1 MNLVSERLASIPEST
16 TMKISAMAKRLN
28 AAGLDVI
35 DLGVGEP
42 DFDTPKNICDA
53 AVSSIQRGDTHY
65 LPTSGI
71 PELRAAIAEKL
82 RRENGIEVSPDLVS
96 VVPGAKMAIFAAM
109 QALLDEG
116 DEGVLIGPSWVSYEP
131 CISFAGG
138 RVRWAEVDE
147 EFEPISLADSITPKT
162 KMILVNSPSNPT
174 GAVFDRSILE
184 EIRDLAVD
192 HDLLVLSD
200 EIYEKIIYGQDH
212 LSIGSFSGMEERT
225 VTVNGFSKCYAM
237 TGWRLGY
244 LAGPQEVMKWVNR
257 ILSHSVSHATT
268 FVQWAGV
275 EALKGPQDSI
285 NAMVAEFRAR
295 RDLLVA
301 GLAEIGI
308 RCPLPGGAFYV
319 FPDVSEF
326 GGGDEFTE
334 RILSEAMVAA
344 TPGSAFGPGGA
355 GHVRISYAASRE
367 RLAEALARIEK
378 MLG

>member
-1 MNLVSERLASIPEST
+1 MVSERLASIPEST

>member
-1 MNLVSERLASIPEST
+1 MVSERLASIPEST

-162 KMILVNSPSNPT
+162 RMILVNSPSNPT

>member
-1 MNLVSERLASIPEST
+1 MVSDRLASIPEST
-16 TMKISAMAKRLN
+16 TMKISAMAKKLN
-28 AAGLDVI
+28 SAGLDVI

-53 AVSSIQRGDTHY
+53 AITSIQRGDTHY

-82 RRENGIEVSPDLVS
+82 YNENGIEVSADLVS
-96 VVPGAKMAIFAAM
+96 VVPGAKMAIFAAI

-116 DEGVLIGPSWVSYEP
+116 DECVLIGPSWVSYEP
-131 CISFAGG
+131 CVNFAGG

-147 EFEPISLADSITPKT
+147 KFEPVALADSISSKT

-184 EIRDLAVD
+184 EISDLAID

-200 EIYEKIIYGQDH
+200 EIYEKIIYGQKH
-212 LSIGSFSGMEERT
+212 LSIGSFSGMEERC

-244 LAGPQEVMKWVNR
+244 LAGPQETMKWVNR

-268 FVQWAGV
+268 FVQWAGI
-275 EALKGPQDSI
+275 EALKGPQESI
-285 NAMVAEFRAR
+285 KAMVAEFQAR
-295 RDLLVA
+295 RDLLVS

-308 RCPLPGGAFYV
+308 RCSLPGGAFYV

-326 GGGDEFTE
+326 GGGDAFAE
-334 RILSEAMVAA
+334 RMLSEAMVAA

-367 RLAEALARIEK
+367 RLHQALERIGK

>member
-1 MNLVSERLASIPEST
+1 LNLVSERLASIPEST

-285 NAMVAEFRAR
+285 NAMVAEFQAR

>member
-16 TMKISAMAKRLN
+16 TMKISAMAKKLN

-162 KMILVNSPSNPT
+162 RMILVNSPSNPT

-200 EIYEKIIYGQDH
+200 EIYEKIIYGTDH
-212 LSIGSFSGMEERT
+212 VSIGSFSGMEERT

-285 NAMVAEFRAR
+285 NAMVAEFQAR

>member
-1 MNLVSERLASIPEST
+1 MVSKRLASIPEST
-16 TMKISAMAKRLN
+16 TMKISAMAKKLN

-53 AVSSIQRGDTHY
+53 AVDSIRRGDTHY

-71 PELRAAIAEKL
+71 PELRKAIAEKL
-82 RRENGIEVSPDLVS
+82 YNDNHLEISSEFVS

-116 DEGVLIGPSWVSYEP
+116 DECVLIGPSWVSYEP
-131 CISFAGG
+131 CVNLAGG

-147 EFEPISLADSITPKT
+147 EFKPVDLAESITSKT

-174 GAVFDRSILE
+174 GAVFGMEILE

-192 HDLLVLSD
+192 DDLRVLSD
-200 EIYEKIIYGQDH
+200 EIYEKIIYGQEQI
-212 LSIGSFSGMEERT
+212 SIGSLSGMGQRT

-268 FVQWAGV
+268 FVQWAGI
-275 EALKGPQDSI
+275 EALKGPQDNI
-285 NAMVAEFRAR
+285 KAMVAEFQER
-295 RDLLVA
+295 RDLLVS

-308 RCPLPGGAFYV
+308 KCSLPGGAFYV

-326 GGGDEFTE
+326 GGGDKFAE
-334 RILSEAMVAA
+334 RMLSEAMVAA

-355 GHVRISYAASRE
+355 DCVRISYAASQE
-367 RLAEALARIEK
+367 RLNQALERIAK
-378 MLG
+378 MLE

>member
-1 MNLVSERLASIPEST
+1 MVSERLASIPEST
-16 TMKISAMAKRLN
+16 TMKISAMAKKLN

-53 AVSSIQRGDTHY
+53 AIRSLARGDTHY

-82 RRENGIEVSPDLVS
+82 SQENGIEVSPDLVS

-131 CISFAGG
+131 CINFAGG
-138 RVRWAEVDE
+138 RVRWAEVDDR
-147 EFEPISLADSITPKT
+147 FEPVSLADSITPKT

-174 GAVFDRSILE
+174 GAVFGRRILE

-192 HDLLVLSD
+192 HDLMVLSD

-275 EALKGPQDSI
+275 EALKGPQESI
-285 NAMVAEFRAR
+285 NGMVAEFRAR

-326 GGGDEFTE
+326 GGGDSFAE
-334 RILSEAMVAA
+334 RMLSEAMLAA
-344 TPGSAFGPGGA
+344 TPGSAFGPGGVD
-355 GHVRISYAASRE
+355 HVRISYAASRE
-367 RLAEALARIEK
+367 RLTEALARIEK

>member
-1 MNLVSERLASIPEST
+1 MVSERLASIPEST

-162 KMILVNSPSNPT
+162 RMILVNSPSNPT

-200 EIYEKIIYGQDH
+200 EIYEKIIYGTDH
-212 LSIGSFSGMEERT
+212 VSIGSFSGMEERT

-285 NAMVAEFRAR
+285 NAMVAEFQAR

>member
-1 MNLVSERLASIPEST
+1 MVSERLASIPEST
-16 TMKISAMAKRLN
+16 TMKISAMAKKLN

-53 AVSSIQRGDTHY
+53 AIDSIRRGETHY

-82 RRENGIEVSPDLVS
+82 YNDNGIEISPDLVS
-96 VVPGAKMAIFAAM
+96 VVPGAKMAIFAAI

-116 DEGVLIGPSWVSYEP
+116 DECVLIGPSWVSYEP
-131 CISFAGG
+131 CVNFAGG
-138 RVRWAEVDE
+138 RVQWAQVDE
-147 EFEPISLADSITPKT
+147 EFKPTDLADSITSKT
-162 KMILVNSPSNPT
+162 RMILVNSPSNPT
-174 GAVFDRSILE
+174 GAVFGREILE
-184 EIRDLAVD
+184 EIGDLAID
-192 HDLLVLSD
+192 HDLAVLSD
-200 EIYEKIIYGQDH
+200 EIYEKIVYGQEH
-212 LSIGSFSGMEERT
+212 ISMGSFPGMSERT

-268 FVQWAGV
+268 FVQWAGI

-285 NAMVAEFRAR
+285 RAMVAEFKER
-295 RDLLVA
+295 RDLLVS
-301 GLAEIGI
+301 GLEDIGI
-308 RCPLPGGAFYV
+308 VCSLPGGAFYV

-326 GGGDEFTE
+326 GGGDSFAE
-334 RILSEAMVAA
+334 RMLSEAMVAA

-355 GHVRISYAASRE
+355 GHVRISYAASKE
-367 RLAEALARIEK
+367 RLTEALERMGK

>member
-1 MNLVSERLASIPEST
+1 MVSERLASIPEST

-257 ILSHSVSHATT
+257 IL
-268 FVQWAGV
+268 
-275 EALKGPQDSI
+275 
-285 NAMVAEFRAR
+285 
-295 RDLLVA
+295 
-301 GLAEIGI
+301 
-308 RCPLPGGAFYV
+308 
-319 FPDVSEF
+319 
-326 GGGDEFTE
+326 
-334 RILSEAMVAA
+334 
-344 TPGSAFGPGGA
+344 
-355 GHVRISYAASRE
+355 
-367 RLAEALARIEK
+367 
-378 MLG
+378 

>member
-1 MNLVSERLASIPEST
+1 MVSERLASIPEST
-16 TMKISAMAKRLN
+16 TMKISAMAKKLN

-162 KMILVNSPSNPT
+162 RMILVNSPSNPT

-200 EIYEKIIYGQDH
+200 EIYEKIIYGTDH
-212 LSIGSFSGMEERT
+212 VSIGSFSGMEERT

-285 NAMVAEFRAR
+285 NAMVAEFQAR

>member
-1 MNLVSERLASIPEST
+1 MVSERLASIPEST
-16 TMKISAMAKRLN
+16 TMKISAMAKKLN

-53 AVSSIQRGDTHY
+53 AIDSIRRGETHY

-82 RRENGIEVSPDLVS
+82 YNDNGIEISPDLVS
-96 VVPGAKMAIFAAM
+96 VVPGAKMAIFAAI

-116 DEGVLIGPSWVSYEP
+116 DECVLIGPSWVSYEP
-131 CISFAGG
+131 CVNFAGG
-138 RVRWAEVDE
+138 RVRWAQVDE
-147 EFEPISLADSITPKT
+147 EFKPTDLADSITSKT
-162 KMILVNSPSNPT
+162 RMILVNSPSNPT
-174 GAVFDRSILE
+174 GAVFGREILE
-184 EIRDLAVD
+184 EIGDLAID
-192 HDLLVLSD
+192 HNLAVLSD
-200 EIYEKIIYGQDH
+200 EIYEKIVYGQEH
-212 LSIGSFSGMEERT
+212 ISMGSFPGMSERT

-268 FVQWAGV
+268 FVQWAGI

-285 NAMVAEFRAR
+285 RAMVAEFKER
-295 RDLLVA
+295 RDLLVS
-301 GLAEIGI
+301 GLEDIGI
-308 RCPLPGGAFYV
+308 VCSLPGGAFYV

-326 GGGDEFTE
+326 GGGDSFAE
-334 RILSEAMVAA
+334 RMLSEAMVAA
-344 TPGSAFGPGGA
+344 TPGSAFGPGGV
-355 GHVRISYAASRE
+355 GHVRISYAASKE
-367 RLAEALARIEK
+367 RLTEALERMGK

>member
-200 EIYEKIIYGQDH
+200 EIYEKIIYGTDH
-212 LSIGSFSGMEERT
+212 VSIGSFSGMEERT

-285 NAMVAEFRAR
+285 NAMVAEFQAR

>member
-1 MNLVSERLASIPEST
+1 MVSERLASIPEST
-16 TMKISAMAKRLN
+16 TMKISAMAKKLN

-53 AVSSIQRGDTHY
+53 AIRSLARGDTHY

-82 RRENGIEVSPDLVS
+82 YNENGIEVSPDLVS

-109 QALLDEG
+109 QALLDAG
-116 DEGVLIGPSWVSYEP
+116 DEAVLIGPSWVSYEP
-131 CISFAGG
+131 CINFAGG
-138 RVRWAEVDE
+138 RVQWAEVDDR
-147 EFEPISLADSITPKT
+147 FEPVSLADSITPKT
-162 KMILVNSPSNPT
+162 QMILVNSPSNPT
-174 GAVFDRSILE
+174 GAVFGREILE

-192 HDLLVLSD
+192 HDLMVLSD
-200 EIYEKIIYGQDH
+200 EIYEKIIYGQEQV
-212 LSIGSFSGMEERT
+212 SIGSFSGMEERT

-275 EALKGPQDSI
+275 EALKGPQESI
-285 NAMVAEFRAR
+285 NGMVAEFQAR

-326 GGGDEFTE
+326 GGGDAFTE

-344 TPGSAFGPGGA
+344 TPGSAFGPGGVD
-355 GHVRISYAASRE
+355 HVRISYAASRE
-367 RLAEALARIEK
+367 RLTEALARIGK

>member
-1 MNLVSERLASIPEST
+1 MVSERLASIPEST
-16 TMKISAMAKRLN
+16 TMKISAMAKKLN

-53 AVSSIQRGDTHY
+53 AIRSLARGDTHY

-82 RRENGIEVSPDLVS
+82 YNENGIEVSPDLVS

-109 QALLDEG
+109 QALLDAG
-116 DEGVLIGPSWVSYEP
+116 DEAVLIGPSWVSYEP
-131 CISFAGG
+131 CINFAGG
-138 RVRWAEVDE
+138 RVQWAEVDDR
-147 EFEPISLADSITPKT
+147 FEPVSLADSITPKT
-162 KMILVNSPSNPT
+162 QMILVNSPSNPT
-174 GAVFDRSILE
+174 GAVFGRRILE

-192 HDLLVLSD
+192 HDLMVLSD

-367 RLAEALARIEK
+367 RLTEALARIGK

>member
-1 MNLVSERLASIPEST
+1 LVSERLASIPEST
-16 TMKISAMAKRLN
+16 TMKISAMAKKLN

-82 RRENGIEVSPDLVS
+82 YNDNGIEISPDLVS
-96 VVPGAKMAIFAAM
+96 VVPGAKMAIFAAI

-116 DEGVLIGPSWVSYEP
+116 DECVLIGPSWVSYEP
-131 CISFAGG
+131 SVNFAGG

-147 EFEPISLADSITPKT
+147 DFKPTGLADSITSKT

-174 GAVFDRSILE
+174 GAVFDRKILE
-184 EIRDLAVD
+184 EVRDLATD
-192 HDLLVLSD
+192 HDLMVISD
-200 EIYEKIIYGQDH
+200 EIYEKIIYGQEH
-212 LSIGSFSGMEERT
+212 ISLGSFPGMADRT

-275 EALKGPQDSI
+275 EALKGPQETI
-285 NAMVAEFRAR
+285 RAMVSEFQTR
-295 RDLLVA
+295 RDLLVS
-301 GLAEIGI
+301 GLRELGI
-308 RCPLPGGAFYV
+308 RCSLPGGAFYV

-326 GGGDEFTE
+326 GGGDSFAE
-334 RILSEAMVAA
+334 RMLSEAMVAA
-344 TPGSAFGPGGA
+344 TPGSAFGPGGVDY
-355 GHVRISYAASRE
+355 VRISYAASQE
-367 RLAEALARIEK
+367 RLRQALDRMGK

>member
-162 KMILVNSPSNPT
+162 RMILVNSPSNPT

-285 NAMVAEFRAR
+285 NAMVAEFQAR

>member
-1 MNLVSERLASIPEST
+1 
-16 TMKISAMAKRLN
+16 MKISAMAKRLN

-200 EIYEKIIYGQDH
+200 EIY
-212 LSIGSFSGMEERT
+212 
-225 VTVNGFSKCYAM
+225 AM

>member
-1 MNLVSERLASIPEST
+1 MVSERLASIPEST
-16 TMKISAMAKRLN
+16 TMKISAMAKKLN

-200 EIYEKIIYGQDH
+200 EIYEKIIYGTDH
-212 LSIGSFSGMEERT
+212 VSIGSFSGMEERT

-285 NAMVAEFRAR
+285 NAMVAEFQAR

>member
-1 MNLVSERLASIPEST
+1 LVSERLASIPEST
-16 TMKISAMAKRLN
+16 TMKISAMAKKLN

-53 AVSSIQRGDTHY
+53 AIRSLARGDTHY

-82 RRENGIEVSPDLVS
+82 YNENGIEVSPDLVS

-109 QALLDEG
+109 QALLDAG
-116 DEGVLIGPSWVSYEP
+116 DEAVLIGPSWVSYEP
-131 CISFAGG
+131 CINFAGG
-138 RVRWAEVDE
+138 RVQWAEVDDR
-147 EFEPISLADSITPKT
+147 FEPVSLADSITPKT
-162 KMILVNSPSNPT
+162 QMILVNSPSNPT
-174 GAVFDRSILE
+174 GAVFGREILE

-192 HDLLVLSD
+192 HDLMVLSD
-200 EIYEKIIYGQDH
+200 EIYEKIIYGQEQV
-212 LSIGSFSGMEERT
+212 SIGSFSGMEERT

-275 EALKGPQDSI
+275 EALKGPQESI
-285 NAMVAEFRAR
+285 NGMVAEFQAR
-295 RDLLVA
+295 RDILVA

-326 GGGDEFTE
+326 GGGDAFTE

-344 TPGSAFGPGGA
+344 TPGSAFGPGGVD
-355 GHVRISYAASRE
+355 HVRISYAASRE
-367 RLAEALARIEK
+367 RLTEALARIGK

>member
-285 NAMVAEFRAR
+285 NAMVAEFQAR

>member
-1 MNLVSERLASIPEST
+1 MVSERLASIPEST
-16 TMKISAMAKRLN
+16 TMKISAMAKKLN

-53 AVSSIQRGDTHY
+53 AIRSLARGDTHY

-82 RRENGIEVSPDLVS
+82 SQENGIEVSPDLVS

-131 CISFAGG
+131 CINFAGG
-138 RVRWAEVDE
+138 RVRWAEVDDR
-147 EFEPISLADSITPKT
+147 FEPVSLADSITPKT

-174 GAVFDRSILE
+174 GAVFGRRILE

-192 HDLLVLSD
+192 HDLMVLSD

-275 EALKGPQDSI
+275 EALKGPQESI
-285 NAMVAEFRAR
+285 NGMVAEFQAR
-295 RDLLVA
+295 RDILVA

-326 GGGDEFTE
+326 GGGDAFTE

-367 RLAEALARIEK
+367 RLTEALARIGK

>member
-1 MNLVSERLASIPEST
+1 MVSERLASIPEST

-162 KMILVNSPSNPT
+162 RMILVNSPSNPT

-285 NAMVAEFRAR
+285 NAMVAEFQAR

>member
-1 MNLVSERLASIPEST
+1 LVSERLASIPEST

-285 NAMVAEFRAR
+285 NAMVAEFQAR

>member
-1 MNLVSERLASIPEST
+1 MVSERLASIPEST

-295 RDLLVA
+295 RDLLGA

>member
-1 MNLVSERLASIPEST
+1 LVSERLASIPEST
-16 TMKISAMAKRLN
+16 TMKISAMAKKLN

-53 AVSSIQRGDTHY
+53 AISSIQRGDTHY

-82 RRENGIEVSPDLVS
+82 YNDNGIEVSPDLVS
-96 VVPGAKMAIFAAM
+96 VVPGAKMAIFAAI
-109 QALLDEG
+109 QALLDAG
-116 DEGVLIGPSWVSYEP
+116 DECVLIGPSWVSYEP
-131 CISFAGG
+131 SVNFAGG

-147 EFEPISLADSITPKT
+147 EFKPAGLADSITSKT

-174 GAVFDRSILE
+174 GAVFGREILE
-184 EIRDLAVD
+184 EIRDIATD
-192 HDLLVLSD
+192 HDLMVLSD
-200 EIYEKIIYGQDH
+200 EIYEKIVYGQEH
-212 LSIGSFSGMEERT
+212 ISIGSFPGMAERT

-268 FVQWAGV
+268 FVQWAGI
-275 EALKGPQDSI
+275 EALKGPQDTI
-285 NAMVAEFRAR
+285 KAMVAEFQAR
-295 RDLLVA
+295 RDLLVS

-308 RCPLPGGAFYV
+308 KCSLPGGAFYV

-326 GGGDEFTE
+326 GGGDKFAE
-334 RILSEAMVAA
+334 RMLSEAMVAA
-344 TPGSAFGPGGA
+344 TPGSAFGPGGVDN
-355 GHVRISYAASRE
+355 VRISYAASQE
-367 RLAEALARIEK
+367 RLQQALNRIGK
-378 MLG
+378 MLE